1 MLAFALRNDGWWLRQ
16 DIVWNKPSPMP
27 ESVLD
32 RCTKAHEYIF
42 LMSKSPRYYFDS
54 QAIAE
59 PLAASSIER
68 LNQPNIDN
76 QAGSDRVPGKTNGAM
91 KAVVR
96 GGVNAFRG
104 QGHFRDGENGPANRD
119 GRDMKEVGSGA
130 TRNKRSVW
138 TVTTRPFKEAHFAT
152 FPPKLIE
159 PCILAGCP
167 VGGLVLDPFNGSG
180 TAGVVALQNGRRYV
194 GCELNEAYLD
204 MSIARIKTEA
214 NAPRLPGFD
223 EAMQGAAK
231 RVGAVEAAGSSAKSV
246 TDAQIRTNAAMME
259 PIHPASAKAEPVTGT
274 PPPIIIRDKY
284 SNAFGHSSAQAQSK
298 RAAAAARIV
307 AECDTLRAELES
319 AKAGITGLNAEN
331 NALVQKVKDAEI
343 LAVLREEAKM
353 RIVRERDEAR
363 HERDQYKR
371 DSETLDAVRGARDQA
386 LRERDYYSERLAKVK
401 AYCDKWLRRGSRSFA
416 AILEIIN
423 AE

>member
-1 MLAFALRNDGWWLRQ
+1 M
-16 DIVWNKPSPMP
+16 
-27 ESVLD
+27 E
-32 RCTKAHEYIF
+32 CTKRFYE
-42 LMSKSPRYYFDS
+42 
-54 QAIAE
+54 
-59 PLAASSIER
+59 IE
-68 LNQPNIDN
+68 
-76 QAGSDRVPGKTNGAM
+76 
-91 KAVVR
+91 
-96 GGVNAFRG
+96 
-104 QGHFRDGENGPANRD
+104 
-119 GRDMKEVGSGA
+119 
-130 TRNKRSVW
+130 KRSDELKR
-138 TVTTRPFKEAHFAT
+138 TMDALERHDAADAKRINGHDAA
-152 FPPKLIE
+152 
-159 PCILAGCP
+159 
-167 VGGLVLDPFNGSG
+167 LD
-180 TAGVVALQNGRRYV
+180 AL
-194 GCELNEAYLD
+194 
-204 MSIARIKTEA
+204 
-214 NAPRLPGFD
+214 
-223 EAMQGAAK
+223 AK